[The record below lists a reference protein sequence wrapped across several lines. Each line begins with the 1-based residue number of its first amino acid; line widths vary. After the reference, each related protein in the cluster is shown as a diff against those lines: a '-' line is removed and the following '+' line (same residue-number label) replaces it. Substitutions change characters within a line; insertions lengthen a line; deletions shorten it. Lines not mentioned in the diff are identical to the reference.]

1 MVDLGLHFSMLVV
14 TAILGTMKKYY
25 LEKGMRRQFLEDNL
39 QRKALEHLYVVFD
52 GMVRKYVIPRML
64 MQKPI
69 CDYRPRVLW
78 KDGRHL
84 CCS

>member
-1 MVDLGLHFSMLVV
+1 
-14 TAILGTMKKYY
+14 MKKYY